1 MTKAPGAVKAA
12 WEAEGLSRA
21 ERVIRF
27 VESLTITSGAHAGR
41 KFLLRPWQRKI
52 VEAWYA
58 TGEDGRRLVRTGL
71 MTLGRKN
78 GKTSL
83 CAALALAHLVGPEVE
98 RRGQIIGAAK
108 DREQASYV
116 FDEIVAFILDN
127 PAFIARTNIQR
138 HAKII
143 EDLVSG
149 TKFIATSSDAAKAHG
164 KGGSVIIIDE
174 LGQWGSSPAGRDL
187 FTALTTSTGARD
199 QPLTFII
206 STQTPDEHSVMS
218 EQVAYAKEVL
228 EGRIADPTFSAHLF
242 EVPME
247 ADIWDEAN
255 WYAANPGLGDFRSL
269 EEMRIFAERAK
280 HIPAQ
285 VAVFRA
291 YYLNQPIRADL
302 HWLSVPIWD
311 ECAALDGPPDRG
323 RKCYGGLDLA
333 SKSDLSALALWFP
346 NDDGTW
352 DLHLDV
358 WAPEGKITQ
367 RTDRVPYRQWAKD
380 GWLHATPG
388 DSTDYGFIEKRIY
401 DVMAAY
407 NLVELGVD
415 PWNARDLNTRLL
427 GNGVPVV
434 EVGQTLANLTT
445 PSKAFET
452 MILKRALRHEGSPL
466 VRWCVGN
473 AVAMIDANENIK
485 PDKRRSP
492 DKIDP
497 VSAAITGL
505 SRALVLEN
513 VGGSVYETR
522 GVLAL

>member
-1 MTKAPGAVKAA
+1 
-12 WEAEGLSRA
+12 LSRA

-199 QPLTFII
+199 QPLMMAITTAGYDRHSILWELY
-206 STQTPDEHSVMS
+206 QHAKKVQEHPD
-218 EQVAYAKEVL
+218 L
-228 EGRIADPTFSAHLF
+228 DPTFL
-242 EVPME
+242 PILYE
-247 ADIWDEAN
+247 APADADWTDEA
-255 WYAANPGLGDFRSL
+255 
-269 EEMRIFAERAK
+269 
-280 HIPAQ
+280 
-285 VAVFRA
+285 V
-291 YYLNQPIRADL
+291 
-302 HWLSVPIWD
+302 
-311 ECAALDGPPDRG
+311 
-323 RKCYGGLDLA
+323 
-333 SKSDLSALALWFP
+333 
-346 NDDGTW
+346 
-352 DLHLDV
+352 
-358 WAPEGKITQ
+358 
-367 RTDRVPYRQWAKD
+367 
-380 GWLHATPG
+380 
-388 DSTDYGFIEKRIY
+388 
-401 DVMAAY
+401 
-407 NLVELGVD
+407 
-415 PWNARDLNTRLL
+415 
-427 GNGVPVV
+427 
-434 EVGQTLANLTT
+434 
-445 PSKAFET
+445 
-452 MILKRALRHEGSPL
+452 
-466 VRWCVGN
+466 
-473 AVAMIDANENIK
+473 
-485 PDKRRSP
+485 
-492 DKIDP
+492 
-497 VSAAITGL
+497 
-505 SRALVLEN
+505 
-513 VGGSVYETR
+513 
-522 GVLAL
+522 